1 MMILPT
7 GTQYDISHGALT
19 AVVTEVGATLRSLSH
34 HGREVLWTYGA
45 DERPRG
51 FAGAT
56 LAPWPNR
63 VRDGAYRFDGVTHH
77 LPVNEPGFR
86 TAIHGL
92 LFDVPWRLTR
102 RSDEALTLAA
112 VVYPQVGWTGTLRVE
127 QTFALDD
134 EGLRV
139 SFTATNAGDSPLPF
153 GYGAHPLFQFP
164 DVGRVVLSLP
174 FARQLRVDDRLLPVE
189 VADLD
194 PSFDFREARAIGEL
208 SFDTAFTEP
217 LGPWQVRAEGP
228 DHAVTVWADE
238 AFGWVQLYTRPERG
252 ALAIEPM
259 TCGPDAFNDG
269 PTHDGLLRLEPGES
283 ASGTWGV
290 RLS

>member
-7 GTQYDISHGALT
+7 GTQYDISHGELT
-19 AVVTEVGATLRSLSH
+19 AVVTEVGATLRSLRIG
-34 HGREVLWTYGA
+34 GREVLWTYGA

-63 VRDGAYRFDGVTHH
+63 VRDGVYRFDGATHQ
-77 LPVNEPGFR
+77 LPVNEPGFH

-102 RSDEALTLAA
+102 RSDDALTLAA

-134 EGLRV
+134 GGLRV
-139 SFTATNAGDSPLPF
+139 SFTATNAGDQVLPF
-153 GYGAHPLFQFP
+153 GYGAHPLFAFP
-164 DVGRVVLSLP
+164 DVSQVVLSLP
-174 FARQLRVDDRLLPVE
+174 FERQLRVDERLLPVE
-189 VADLD
+189 VAELE
-194 PSFDFREARAIGEL
+194 PHYDFRDPRPIGEL
-208 SFDTAFTEP
+208 SFDTAFTSP
-217 LGPWQVRAEGP
+217 TQAWQVRAAGP
-228 DHAVTVWADE
+228 EHTITLWADE
-238 AFGWVQLYTRPERG
+238 AFRWVQLYTRPERG

-259 TCGPDAFNDG
+259 TCGPDAFNEG
-269 PTHDGLLRLEPGES
+269 PTHADLLVLEPGAS

-290 RLS
+290 RLA